1 MIALLQFFLL
11 QNGCFSS
18 GLLFLWVLR
27 FMLIAWLQVCYTRF
41 YEFHDLWKNIWFFM
55 FFLLSCFKSDFFFR
69 ISLATC
75 LKGDKTVLRLKAEGC
90 LTLLPKK
97 RHWFWCMH
105 YFCKFFSG
113 HGLDWCIAMVQGV
126 VLFCGGYY
134 RRCRQIW
141 IPCRPR
147 LTTSTSQPSPCA
159 TSISCRGQ
167 SWKNTTYKTTKRS

>member
-1 MIALLQFFLL
+1 
-11 QNGCFSS
+11 
-18 GLLFLWVLR
+18 
-27 FMLIAWLQVCYTRF
+27 
-41 YEFHDLWKNIWFFM
+41 M
-55 FFLLSCFKSDFFFR
+55 FFLISCFKSDFFFR

-75 LKGDKTVLRLKAEGC
+75 LKDDKTVLRLKAEGC

-97 RHWFWCMH
+97 GTDLGACTILQVFFLANVLIDVLLWCKESS
-105 YFCKFFSG
+105 F
-113 HGLDWCIAMVQGV
+113 
-126 VLFCGGYY
+126 FCGGYY